1 MKPFFAA
8 FFLLMLSTQAF
19 ALYDPTPAEFLSAIE
34 GSWNGMLEYRDYQ
47 PPHRHVTLPT
57 KLYVSLVAP
66 NELSLHYV
74 FDDGPKKIVHSYD
87 LLQVDLAKKT
97 LRWSG
102 LKPEDTSICTIVSSQ
117 KTGDAFEI
125 VAERESVDD
134 GKKKLIRYRLKLAA
148 DNFEV
153 RKDEGADAASL
164 SFADRYSF
172 QRK

>member
-1 MKPFFAA
+1 MKPFFSI
-8 FFLLMLSTQAF
+8 FLLMLSSQAF
-19 ALYDPTPAEFLSAIE
+19 ALYDPTPSEFLSAIE
-34 GSWNGMLEYRDYQ
+34 GSWTGTLEYRDYQ
-47 PPHRHVTLPT
+47 PPHGRVTLPT
-57 KLYVSLVAP
+57 KLYASLVAP

-87 LLQVDLAKKT
+87 RLMIDLAKQT

-102 LKPEDTSICTIVSSQ
+102 LKAEDMSICKIVSTQ
-117 KTGDAFEI
+117 TAGGALEI
-125 VAERESVDD
+125 VAEREKVDE

-148 DNFEV
+148 DNFEIL
-153 RKDEGADAASL
+153 KDEGTDAASL

>member
-1 MKPFFAA
+1 MKSFFTA
-8 FFLLMLSTQAF
+8 FFVLMLSTQAC
-19 ALYDPTPAEFLSAIE
+19 ALYDPTPSEFLSAVE
-34 GSWNGMLEYRDYQ
+34 GTWAGTLEYRDYQ
-47 PPHRHVTLPT
+47 PPNRHVTLPT

-74 FDDGPKKIVHSYD
+74 FDDGPKKIVHSYE

-102 LKPEDTSICTIVSSQ
+102 LKPEDTSICTIVSTQ
-117 KTGDAFEI
+117 TTGDAFEI
-125 VAERESVDD
+125 VAERKSVKD

-148 DNFEV
+148 NNFEI
-153 RKDEGADAASL
+153 RKDEGADATRL